1 MSTPVRA
8 ESVTAVMKPWFEDRL
23 QNLEYGLLNP
33 PVHYIRNTQAAL
45 AAPRL
50 WNPYPPDIARLIC
63 SVEKRLLQL
72 RQQSRGL
79 IDHLLHT
86 PPVYTGRALVSQHIQ
101 QRLRQTAHRRH

>member
-50 WNPYPPDIARLIC
+50 WNPYPPDIARLIPDLC
-63 SVEKRLLQL
+63 AAAGVLPKLN
-72 RQQSRGL
+72 
-79 IDHLLHT
+79 
-86 PPVYTGRALVSQHIQ
+86 
-101 QRLRQTAHRRH
+101 